1 MLAAI
6 MSYPHGFWIT
16 LGGALLAAEM
26 LGAGGYLLWSG
37 IAAVLVG
44 LLSWVLPL
52 DWAWQGVFFSLLTV
66 ASAVAWW
73 YWLRGRDKNAAQS
86 LLNQRGAQLV
96 GTHAILIEPVVNG
109 IGRVRVGDGTWRAVS
124 DTDLAAGCSVVV
136 IAAEGVTLR
145 VRPL

>member
-1 MLAAI
+1 